1 MPDIAVPYH
10 VDAALDAALDAG
22 LNGRGVSRPVSRPIS
37 REDALCLMSDAP
49 LPALLQA
56 AATVRDRFK
65 GPSVSYSR
73 KVFIPLTHLCRD
85 YCGYCTFRADPQA
98 GVQPYMTPDEVLAVA
113 EAGRRAGCKE
123 ALFSLGDQP
132 ERIFPE
138 AKEFLKTL
146 GFVSTLEY
154 LAAMCELV
162 LEKTG
167 LLPHS
172 NPGLMGAG
180 DLRRLRE
187 TNVSVGLMLESAS
200 PRLGRSGG
208 PHWRAPDKVPS
219 LRLRTIED
227 AGRLSMAFT
236 TGILIG
242 IGETPGERVDAL
254 LAIRAAHEKYGHV
267 QEVIVQ
273 PFRAKPDIRMAQAPE
288 PSKEDLQRTIAVAR
302 LILGGEMNLQSPPNL
317 LSEDYPDL
325 LKAGIND
332 WGGISPVTKDFINP
346 EAAWPQISSLAART
360 ASAGFV
366 LRERLAIYPEFS
378 SRPEFVAARLQPHL
392 CKLRGEDGFARGS
405 HDQC

>member
-1 MPDIAVPYH
+1 MPGLAAPYH
-10 VDAALDAALDAG
+10 VDAALQVG
-22 LNGRGVSRPVSRPIS
+22 LEGCGVTRD
-37 REDALCLMSDAP
+37 DALSLTNETP
-49 LPALLQA
+49 LPALLDA
-56 AATVRDRFK
+56 AAAVRDRFK
-65 GPSVSYSR
+65 GRSVSYSR

-85 YCGYCTFRADPQA
+85 YCGYCTFRADPQP
-98 GVQPYMTPDEVLAVA
+98 GVQPYMMPDEVLALA
-113 EAGRRAGCKE
+113 EAGRQAGCKE

-132 ERIFPE
+132 ERVFPE
-138 AKEFLKTL
+138 AKDFLKTL
-146 GFVSTLEY
+146 GFDSTLQY

-172 NPGLMGAG
+172 NPGVMGLD

-187 TNVSVGLMLESAS
+187 TNISVGLMLESAS
-200 PRLGRSGG
+200 PRLLRFGG
-208 PHWRAPDKVPS
+208 PHWKAPDKVPS
-219 LRLRTIED
+219 LRLRTIEN
-227 AGRLSMAFT
+227 AGELSMAFT

-242 IGETPGERVDAL
+242 IGETPEERIDAL
-254 LAIRAAHEKYGHV
+254 LAIRAAHERHGHI
-267 QEVIVQ
+267 QEVIIQ

-288 PSKEDLQRTIAVAR
+288 PSNEDLQRTIVVAR
-302 LILGGEMNLQSPPNL
+302 LILGGEMNIQSPPNL

-378 SRPEFVAARLQPHL
+378 ARKEFVKDRLEPHVR
-392 CKLRGEDGFARGS
+392 KLRGDDGYARDGA
-405 HDQC
+405 QC